1 MLLLQVVT
9 IFLVSGAMGLALAHA
24 LEYPGKMR
32 LDRENYM
39 TVQGIY
45 YPGFTIGGGLGEG
58 VGFLAT
64 LVLLLLTPR
73 GDPAFW
79 WTVAALIALAGMQA
93 VYWTVTHPANRF
105 WVERL
110 PLAKA
115 GRSFFDAG
123 RATQST
129 VIENQGQWTRLRQ
142 TWEYSH
148 MLRAALAAIS
158 FISLTIAVATY
169 GRR

>member
-1 MLLLQVVT
+1 MLLLQVVA

-32 LDRENYM
+32 LDRENYT

-45 YPGFTIGGGLGEG
+45 YPRFTIGGGLGEG

-73 GDPAFW
+73 GDPVFW
-79 WTVAALIALAGMQA
+79 WTVAALIALVGMQA
-93 VYWTVTHPANRF
+93 VYWAVTHPVNRF
-105 WVERL
+105 WVDRL

-123 RATQST
+123 RGTQST
-129 VIENQGQWTRLRQ
+129 VIEHEDQWTRLRR

-148 MLRAALAAIS
+148 MLRAALAGIS

-169 GRR
+169 GRI